1 MYISI
6 HKRNFVLKLLLKL
19 HISNI
24 NFESESRIES
34 SYKEK
39 TNRSFFKMA
48 SADSGKS
55 SSSTGDFPEKPH
67 QPRSIKF
74 PMRDIGKQ
82 KRAFNPK
89 WFDQFTF
96 FHYRKDSDSVIWHT
110 CALADKGYT
119 VTISGV
125 FLLPC
130 RMRMRTFVIL
140 IHFKASEMAKSLELP
155 GAPATWTP
163 ARALPWNRWVPCSAP
178 RPPAVL
184 GNDLRSLR

>member
-1 MYISI
+1 
-6 HKRNFVLKLLLKL
+6 
-19 HISNI
+19 
-24 NFESESRIES
+24 
-34 SYKEK
+34 
-39 TNRSFFKMA
+39 MA
-48 SADSGKS
+48 SEDSGKS

-74 PMRDIGKQ
+74 PMRDTGKQ

-96 FHYRKDSDSVIWHT
+96 LHYREDSDSVICHT

-119 VTISGV
+119 VITSGV

-130 RMRMRTFVIL
+130 RKRTFVIL
-140 IHFKASEMAKSLELP
+140 SHFKASEMAKS
-155 GAPATWTP
+155 GASGGSARWT
-163 ARALPWNRWVPCSAP
+163 RWVAYNAP